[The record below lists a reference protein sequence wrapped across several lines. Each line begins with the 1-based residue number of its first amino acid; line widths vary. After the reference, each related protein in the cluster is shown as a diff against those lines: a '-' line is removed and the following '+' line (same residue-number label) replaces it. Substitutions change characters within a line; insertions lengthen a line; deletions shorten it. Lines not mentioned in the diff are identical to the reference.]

1 MSTFKSYFLPIR
13 GKQSATDNTVILVLF
28 PQAPVTEN
36 KEAVRESI
44 REELSYKAHTQNHL
58 GSRN

>member
-1 MSTFKSYFLPIR
+1 MSTLKSYFLSIR
-13 GKQSATDNTVILVLF
+13 GKQSATDNTVILVLI

-36 KEAVRESI
+36 KEVKRESMG
-44 REELSYKAHTQNHL
+44 EELSYKTHSQNHL